1 MKMDN
6 NSACTWCLL
15 STHIG
20 MTCQLSYYAVQLQAY
35 INFSI
40 SAQIGLRLIKAG
52 NQPKPLAILLSLS
65 EYFHSF

>member
-1 MKMDN
+1 MDN
-6 NSACTWCLL
+6 NSACTWCIL

-40 SAQIGLRLIKAG
+40 SAQIGLRIT
-52 NQPKPLAILLSLS
+52 NQVPEICYSVN
-65 EYFHSF
+65 